1 MQAASGW
8 CDHLGLRIPHHSH
21 NPDKSQAVNSHNV
34 QVILCPL
41 QKTVHEL
48 LVKPIQLQEGLKFKS
63 SAFNKVGIH
72 WHLAELLLISKA

>member
-1 MQAASGW
+1 MST
-8 CDHLGLRIPHHSH
+8 
-21 NPDKSQAVNSHNV
+21 K
-34 QVILCPL
+34 
-41 QKTVHEL
+41 KTVHEL

>member
-8 CDHLGLRIPHHSH
+8 CDQLGLRTSLCCH

-34 QVILCPL
+34 QVILCPPKK
-41 QKTVHEL
+41 KTVHKL

-63 SAFNKVGIH
+63 SAFN
-72 WHLAELLLISKA
+72 

>member
-8 CDHLGLRIPHHSH
+8 CDHLGLRTSHCCH
-21 NPDKSQAVNSHNV
+21 NPGKSQPVNSHNV

-41 QKTVHEL
+41 KKTVHEL

-63 SAFNKVGIH
+63 SDFN
-72 WHLAELLLISKA
+72 